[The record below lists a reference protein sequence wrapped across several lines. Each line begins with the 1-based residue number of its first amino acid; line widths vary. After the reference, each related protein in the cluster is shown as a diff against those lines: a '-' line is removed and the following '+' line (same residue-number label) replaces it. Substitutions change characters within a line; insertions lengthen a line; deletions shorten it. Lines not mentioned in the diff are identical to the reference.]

1 MTTPPESSSPSPAS
15 TGASNAE
22 SGMTAD
28 VAAEINAAM
37 ESSLAKAD
45 AAAHAH
51 HTKPRPEEL
60 KAAHDAMGNKPA
72 IRGPRVVQSGREHRH
87 GRVVSVGPTDIFLE
101 FGPRELGVI
110 PRLQF
115 KDDELPQVAGEVEV
129 VVDKFDR
136 DENLLICSRPG
147 LVQKADWEL
156 LEPGQ
161 IVEARVT
168 GVNKGGLELEVAHHR
183 AFMPASQVDTR
194 RIEDLSVFVGEK
206 LKCKV
211 TRVDRTGR
219 GNITL
224 SRRDIVGEER
234 KAALAELRGSVKEGD
249 TREGVVRKIM
259 QFGMFVD
266 IGGVDGLVHISDVSH
281 ERLNKIDGYKEG
293 DKVTVKVLKLDW
305 DNERHSLGIKQ
316 LSEDPWMAQTKDV
329 VEGAILTGKVTKLAE
344 FGCFIEVAA
353 GVEGLCHISELDWKR
368 VGKTSDS
375 VQPNKVVKVKVLK
388 IDPDSRKISLSIK
401 QAMDRPAGE
410 HGAGRPAGGGG
421 GGRGRRDRGEEDT
434 RKPEDILKETPA
446 LRRAR
451 EEAAKKHGKA
461 LKSGLGTGGGLGM
474 SLSDLKL

>member
-1 MTTPPESSSPSPAS
+1 MNQSPESSSPLEPSSPSMPAPPLS
-15 TGASNAE
+15 EGSGLSAE
-22 SGMTAD
+22 LER
-28 VAAEINAAM
+28 EIHSAM
-37 ESSLAKAD
+37 ESSLAQAD
-45 AAAHAH
+45 PHAH
-51 HTKPRPEEL
+51 PHEKPKPEDL
-60 KAAHDAMGNKPA
+60 KAAHDAMGHKPA
-72 IRGPRVVQSGREHRH
+72 IRGPRVVQSGREHRR

-110 PRLQF
+110 PRVQF
-115 KDDELPQVAGEVEV
+115 KEEELPKVTDEIEI

-136 DENLLICSRPG
+136 DENLLLCSRPG
-147 LVQKADWEL
+147 LVQKAEWEM

-168 GVNKGGLELEVAHHR
+168 GVNKGGLELEVANHR

-194 RIEDLSVFVGEK
+194 RIDDLKVFVGEK

-224 SRRDIVGEER
+224 SRREIVGEER
-234 KAALAELRGSVKEGD
+234 RKALEELKSSLKEGD
-249 TREGVVRKIM
+249 TREGTVRKIM
-259 QFGMFVD
+259 PFGAFVD
-266 IGGVDGLVHISDVSH
+266 IGGVDGLVHISDIAH
-281 ERLNKIDGYKEG
+281 ERLNKIENLKEG
-293 DKVTVKVLKLDW
+293 DKVTVKILKLDW
-305 DNERHSLGIKQ
+305 ENDRHSLGIKQ
-316 LSEDPWMAQTKDV
+316 LTEDPWLAQTKDV
-329 VEGAILTGKVTKLAE
+329 VEGAILNGKVTKLAE

-368 VGKTSDS
+368 VARTSDA

-388 IDPDSRKISLSIK
+388 VDPGTRKISLSIK
-401 QAMDRPAGE
+401 QAMDRPAPE
-410 HGAGRPAGGGG
+410 ARP
-421 GGRGRRDRGEEDT
+421 GGRGRGRGEEDT

-451 EEAAKKHGKA
+451 EEAARKHGKA
-461 LKSGLGTGGGLGM
+461 LKSGLGTGGGMGM